1 MRGHYDALVMDRAI
15 AFQHNVSALSF
26 GIVVVRARSN
36 RMGDLRPL
44 VPSILAAIGAVEPGL
59 VRRVGA

>member
-1 MRGHYDALVMDRAI
+1 MDRGI
-15 AFQHNVSALSF
+15 AFQHKVAALPH
-26 GIVVVRARSN
+26 GIMVVRARSN
-36 RMGDLRPL
+36 RMGDLRPF